1 MKIRRMFA
9 TFAGLNESKLELKP
23 GLNIIEGA
31 NESGKSTW
39 CAFLRAM
46 LYGIPTRER
55 DTKERPAEKNLYR
68 PWSGA
73 PISGRLE
80 LEADGREIT
89 LERSGT
95 DSAPLRSLR
104 AYTSGGG
111 DAGLTAEDVGEK
123 LTGASREVFE
133 RSAFV
138 SSPPLPSGSAELE
151 ARILATVSSGDES
164 ANAAAAEARL
174 REWQRR
180 LRFNRRGEIPDL
192 ENEIDALRREADECR
207 RTADLIDSLEAELRE
222 ASARE
227 KELED
232 ILKRMGSA
240 ESAAARRDLTAAKE
254 RLGDIERE
262 LRNIE
267 ENVLPEECP
276 STGELRSLEGRVT
289 AERDA
294 SAARLRDIDA
304 ELSALDRQ
312 IFAAVNR
319 AQHAHGAL
327 PNKDTLAGRAAAGAQ
342 QDLDKAVQF
351 EKSASDRAPRRFT
364 VLAALLGLAAVCC
377 FVLALP
383 VRSIIPVFCGAAAA
397 VSCLVLAVLA
407 VKSARRAKLARES
420 LEKLLK
426 SWDMTSAD
434 TLREF
439 IADTASAEA
448 RRDECAERRKLAES
462 EPTPAEDE
470 LTALTGER
478 GQPLDALRTL
488 ASWSERRDVLR
499 SSALRE
505 RAKIDALKSSV
516 LAGCT
521 DESEENASEAEVFS
535 GAAREET
542 DTELKDLR
550 LRISGL
556 RSDIARAEGQLN
568 GRDAAIIDEKRGRL
582 SERLADRERRYRAI
596 DMALEALRRAGDE
609 LRSRFSPALSAETAR
624 ILGELTGGKYERV
637 AVSREFRPEAGREA
651 SPLRSGAELSRGT
664 SDQLWFALRLAV
676 ARTVLP
682 DDTPLILDDA
692 FVTFDDR
699 RTEAALRLLEREAE
713 TRQILLFTCHSRE
726 AELCAGQHDN
736 VNIVRLS
743 NV

>member
-1 MKIRRMFA
+1 MKIRRMVA
-9 TFAGLNESKLELKP
+9 TFAGLHESKLELEP

-89 LERSGT
+89 VERSGT

-111 DAGLTAEDVGEK
+111 DAGLTAENIGEK

-164 ANAAAAEARL
+164 ANASAAEARL

-180 LRFNRRGEIPDL
+180 LRFNRRGEIPEL
-192 ENEIDALRREADECR
+192 EGEINSLRRKADDCR
-207 RTADLIDSLEAELRE
+207 ATADLIDSLESELRE
-222 ASARE
+222 AAARE

-232 ILKRMGSA
+232 LLKRMGSA
-240 ESAAARRDLTAAKE
+240 ESAAARRKLAAARE
-254 RLGDIERE
+254 RLENIEQE

-267 ENVLPEECP
+267 ENVLPEGCP

-294 SAARLRDIDA
+294 ASARLRDLDE
-304 ELSALDRQ
+304 ELSELDRR
-312 IFAAVNR
+312 IFAAVGR

-327 PNKDTLAGRAAAGAQ
+327 PNAETLAGRAAAAAQ
-342 QDLDKAVQF
+342 QDLDEARRL
-351 EKSASDRAPRRFT
+351 EASSSDRTPRRFA

-377 FVLALP
+377 FVSELFI
-383 VRSIIPVFCGAAAA
+383 RSNVQIFCGAAAA
-397 VSCLVLAVLA
+397 VCCLVLAVLA
-407 VKSARRAKLARES
+407 ARSVRKRTLSRAS
-420 LEKLLK
+420 LEALLRGWNAG
-426 SWDMTSAD
+426 SPDA
-434 TLREF
+434 LREF
-439 IADTASAEA
+439 IENTRSAEA
-448 RRDECAERRKLAES
+448 HRSKCAERAAGLAG
-462 EPTPAEDE
+462 EPSPAEDE
-470 LTALTGER
+470 LEALTGER
-478 GQPLDALRTL
+478 GQPLDALKTL
-488 ASWSERRDVLR
+488 ISWSEKRDMLQG
-499 SSALRE
+499 SARE
-505 RAKIDALKSSV
+505 ARAAIDALKSSV
-516 LAGCT
+516 PAESADG
-521 DESEENASEAEVFS
+521 SEEDVPSAGDFSGVTREDAEAELEALRRHIAELRRDVSYNS
-535 GAAREET
+535 GV
-542 DTELKDLR
+542 L
-550 LRISGL
+550 G
-556 RSDIARAEGQLN
+556 

-582 SERLADRERRYRAI
+582 EERLAECERRYRAI
-596 DMALEALRRAGDE
+596 DTALEALRRAGDE
-609 LRSRFSPALSAETAR
+609 LRSRFSPALGKETAR
-624 ILGELTGGKYERV
+624 ILGELTAGRYDRV
-637 AVSREFRPEAGREA
+637 TVSREFRPEAGREA
-651 SPLRSGAELSRGT
+651 SPLRSGAQLSRGT

-676 ARTVLP
+676 AHAVLP
-682 DDTPLILDDA
+682 EDTPLILDDA
-692 FVTFDDR
+692 FVTFDDGR
-699 RTEAALRLLEREAE
+699 LEAALRLLEREAE

-726 AELCAGQHDN
+726 AELCAGREN
-736 VNIVRLS
+736 VNIVRL
-743 NV
+743 

>member
-9 TFAGLNESKLELKP
+9 TFAGLNESRLELEP

-89 LERSGT
+89 VERSGT

-111 DAGLTAEDVGEK
+111 DAGLTAENIGEK

-164 ANAAAAEARL
+164 ANASAAEARL

-180 LRFNRRGEIPDL
+180 LRYNRRGEIPEL
-192 ENEIDALRREADECR
+192 EGEINALRREADECR
-207 RTADLIDSLEAELRE
+207 ETADLIDSFEAELRE

-232 ILKRMGSA
+232 LLKRMGSA
-240 ESAAARRDLTAAKE
+240 ESAAARKELAAAKE
-254 RLGDIERE
+254 RLENIERE

-267 ENVLPEECP
+267 ENVLPEGCP

-294 SAARLRDIDA
+294 AAARLGGLDA
-304 ELSALDRQ
+304 ELSELDRR
-312 IFAAVNR
+312 IFAAVDR

-327 PNKDTLAGRAAAGAQ
+327 PNAETLAGRATAAER
-342 QDLDKAVQF
+342 DLA
-351 EKSASDRAPRRFT
+351 EARRLEASASDRTPRRFAI
-364 VLAALLGLAAVCC
+364 LAALLGLAAVCC
-377 FVLALP
+377 FVSVLF
-383 VRSIIPVFCGAAAA
+383 VRSNAPIFCGAAAA
-397 VSCLVLAVLA
+397 VCCLVFAV
-407 VKSARRAKLARES
+407 LARES
-420 LEKLLK
+420 TRKRKLSRASLEELLRG
-426 SWDMTSAD
+426 WGAD
-434 TLREF
+434 SPDALREF
-439 IADTASAEA
+439 VEDTRSAEI
-448 RRDECAERRKLAES
+448 RRAECAGRAAGLEG
-462 EPTPAEDE
+462 EPSPAEDE
-470 LTALTGER
+470 LEALTGER

-488 ASWSERRDVLR
+488 ISWSEKRD
-499 SSALRE
+499 ALQVGARE
-505 RAKIDALKSSV
+505 ARAAIDALKSSV
-516 LAGCT
+516 LAKSAG
-521 DESEENASEAEVFS
+521 ESEEDVPEAEVFS
-535 GAAREET
+535 GVTRE
-542 DTELKDLR
+542 DADAELKSLR
-550 LRISGL
+550 LGISGL
-556 RSDIARAEGQLN
+556 RSDIARAEGHLG

-582 SERLADRERRYRAI
+582 EERLAELERRFRAI
-596 DMALEALRRAGDE
+596 DTALEALRRAGDE
-609 LRSRFSPALSAETAR
+609 LRSRFSPALGKETAR
-624 ILGELTGGKYERV
+624 ILGELTGGRYDRV
-637 AVSREFRPEAGREA
+637 AVSREFKPEAGREA
-651 SPLRSGAELSRGT
+651 SPLRSGAQLSRGT

-676 ARTVLP
+676 AHTVLP

-692 FVTFDDR
+692 FVTFDDGR
-699 RTEAALRLLEREAE
+699 LEEALRLLEREAE

-726 AELCAGQHDN
+726 AGMCAGREK
-736 VNIVRLS
+736 VNIIRL
-743 NV
+743 